1 MLRQT
6 MNQSQLWDWINEVS
20 FAVTEITL
28 YLDTHPMD
36 TQAMAYYQYAKKA
49 NQEAVAAYEKV
60 YGPLLINQVN
70 SGSWTWTVNPWPWE
84 GGM

>member
-1 MLRQT
+1 MCE
-6 MNQSQLWDWINEVS
+6 NQLLQKVYETG
-20 FAVTEITL
+20 FALDEITL

>member
-1 MLRQT
+1 MCE
-6 MNQSQLWDWINEVS
+6 NQLLQKVYETG
-20 FAVTEITL
+20 FALDEITL

-70 SGSWTWTVNPWPWE
+70 TGRWTWTVNPWPWE